1 LEEGCPCGKTFKP
14 VNETTPYVTEEEVAL
29 SHGSNLAPKDERNLH
44 NTEAEEGDDPDSEEE
59 AGYVADEEEE

>member
-1 LEEGCPCGKTFKP
+1 M
-14 VNETTPYVTEEEVAL
+14 NETTPYVTEEEVAL